1 MLQPTTSTT
10 SEPAIRPSQ
19 KAVMTERIRGEFRE
33 MPGLT
38 LSLAQACRLWSLDEV
53 TCGEAL
59 SQLVQN
65 GFLCRRAD
73 GGFCRD

>member
-1 MLQPTTSTT
+1 MLQSATSTT
-10 SEPAIRPSQ
+10 SNAAIRTGQS
-19 KAVMTERIRGEFRE
+19 VMTERIRGEFRE

-38 LSLAQACRLWSLDEV
+38 LSLAQACRLWSLDEA

-59 SQLVQN
+59 LQLVQT

>member
-1 MLQPTTSTT
+1 MLQSATSTT
-10 SEPAIRPSQ
+10 SNPAIPTRPQSL
-19 KAVMTERIRGEFRE
+19 MTERIRGEFRE

-53 TCGEAL
+53 TCREAL
-59 SQLVQN
+59 SQLVQT
-65 GFLCRRAD
+65 GFLSRRAD